1 MAEALKAVSKTPK
14 ELRLENF
21 EKITKYGE
29 AQDPKCDQWSL
40 YRVEESEDEEI
51 EGEVEGVEDEGAE
64 DEVEE
69 VEDEEVEEEIED
81 EGNKVGDE
89 DIGPA
94 GAAPV
99 EVMLVARRPKRAI
112 SEDTPSEA
120 STTKRTKGG
129 FIFQLEQAKARSADN
144 SNLIEALQRVEV
156 LESRLGEKLKEVKA
170 VVEELKEVKTDIP
183 IKFKK
188 LQGLL
193 NRLHNTA

>member
-1 MAEALKAVSKTPK
+1 EAKEAKEAKGNEVKAKETKKLKRVA
-14 ELRLENF
+14 
-21 EKITKYGE
+21 G
-29 AQDPKCDQWSL
+29 SL

-51 EGEVEGVEDEGAE
+51 EGEVEGVGAE

-69 VEDEEVEEEIED
+69 VEDEEVKEVKEEIED
-81 EGNKVGDE
+81 EGDKVGDE

-99 EVMLVARRPKRAI
+99 EVMLVARRLKRAI

-156 LESRLGEKLKEVKA
+156 LESRLVEKLKEVKA

-183 IKFKK
+183 IEFKK

-193 NRLHNTA
+193 NRLHKAA